1 MSTRSADFLISIRN
15 IILAQLATFVVCG
28 SVPAFAQYMNSGHY
42 VGANLR
48 IGDGALGVGSE
59 FGWTISRAY
68 LGLEAGMNHLTLVGS
83 QSSASLPAGVPFDR
97 FLTVE
102 PFAGV
107 HLGYYV
113 LDWLGAGIVATG
125 STAQYVADNNHDT
138 ITRKWFDVGLDLRF
152 RTSEHFEFTT
162 AFTTRPLL
170 KFGFGYLW

>member
-97 FLTVE
+97 L
-102 PFAGV
+102 P
-107 HLGYYV
+107 
-113 LDWLGAGIVATG
+113 WL
-125 STAQYVADNNHDT
+125 
-138 ITRKWFDVGLDLRF
+138 LRF
-152 RTSEHFEFTT
+152 GLAGRRHCCNGKHCSICC
-162 AFTTRPLL
+162 
-170 KFGFGYLW
+170 